1 MKRILCLLLVVN
13 LTGCSSTTVINSVP
27 DGAAVYLN
35 GERVGTTP
43 YTLSDTKIV
52 GSSNSVTLK
61 KEGYQDFV
69 AVFSK
74 NEEADVGAIIG
85 GVLVLVPFLWTMGY
99 KPAHTYEMT
108 PQKVETKN

>member
-1 MKRILCLLLVVN
+1 MKRLLCLLLVAC

-27 DGAAVYLN
+27 EGATIYLN

-52 GSSNSVTLK
+52 GSSNAIMLK
-61 KEGYQDFV
+61 KEGYQDFI
-69 AVFSK
+69 ATFSRT
-74 NEEADVGAIIG
+74 EEADVGAIVG

-99 KPAHTYEMT
+99 KPTHTYEMT
-108 PQKVETKN
+108 PLKIETKK